1 MTVHRVCP
9 LAELPVDSCRRFDLA
24 GTAVAVSRFED
35 GVHAVSDTC
44 LHRSGSIS
52 GGTLRD
58 GVLTCPEHWWR
69 YDARTGELRNSV
81 STKLQTFPARVVE
94 GWVEVDCETP
104 VQGHSLREIL
114 LAHARGENV

>member
-52 GGTLRD
+52 GGTLR
-58 GVLTCPEHWWR
+58 CRQHWWR